1 MNISL
6 VALVT
11 TLVASSFQTNLRH
24 DDKDLFKLINDNIS
38 LFNQETIDADKQ
50 ETHFN
55 YLRNIINVKDKTER
69 IEVGRILV
77 FDDNLGFLFISN
89 NNEVLME
96 SYENGIPDPYSNYET
111 LFFDGINL
119 FDEQMS
125 NITHKEV
132 SLYGKNISEAFHSHY
147 DSTFTSAKTRNLLS
161 DWDPQYATLTDTSLA
176 TFRNK
181 TTWSTYQSK
190 SYNCGPLAIANLL
203 WTYKINNVV
212 DLTQGYTSSSSLS
225 DALESYCNSTPA
237 YGTSTSGM
245 LGVNNFL
252 TGGYHLDYIN
262 VTNGVADNLE
272 ISPVIGE
279 YNYALDDGHFALI
292 TGKGKSLYKK
302 VLWMDLYTS
311 WDIVNTWSNRYDYDN
326 SGYYLK
332 CKYWVDN
339 QRITFGYCLR
349 DSNDNQVPLNNN

>member
-1 MNISL
+1 MNISVVVL
-6 VALVT
+6 ITA
-11 TLVASSFQTNLRH
+11 LVASSLQTNF
-24 DDKDLFKLINDNIS
+24 KNKEQDLFQLINENIA
-38 LFNQETIDADKQ
+38 LFNQETIDADKK
-50 ETHFN
+50 ETNFS
-55 YLRNIINVKDKTER
+55 YLRNIINVKDK
-69 IEVGRILV
+69 IDGNDVGKILV
-77 FDDNLGFLFISN
+77 FDDNAGYLFISN
-89 NNEVLME
+89 KNEVLME
-96 SYENGIPDPYSNYET
+96 SYENGLPDSYSKYET
-111 LFFDGINL
+111 LFYDGINL
-119 FDEQMS
+119 FDIQMS
-125 NITHKEV
+125 NITNKETNFC
-132 SLYGKNISEAFHSHY
+132 GKNISEAFHSHY

-176 TFRNK
+176 TFGNK

-212 DLTQGYTSSSSLS
+212 DLTQGYTSSSNLS
-225 DALESYCNSTPA
+225 NALESYCNTTST
-237 YGTSTSGM
+237 YGTTTAGM
-245 LGVNNFL
+245 LGINDFL

-272 ISPVIGE
+272 ISPIIGE
-279 YNYALDDGHFALI
+279 YNYNPADGHFALI

-311 WDIVNTWSNRYDYDN
+311 WDIVNTWSDRYDYSIN
-326 SGYYLK
+326 YPK

-339 QRITFGYCLR
+339 QYITYGYCLR